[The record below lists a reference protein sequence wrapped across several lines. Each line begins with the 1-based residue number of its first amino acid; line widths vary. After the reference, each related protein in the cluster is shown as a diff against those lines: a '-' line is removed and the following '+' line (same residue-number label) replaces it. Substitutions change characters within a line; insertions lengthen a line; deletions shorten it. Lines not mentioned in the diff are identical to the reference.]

1 LRFAQ
6 LFELLLELSWLILDK
21 LGILYTGITLVKY
34 SMAITNLKELISA
47 ISSTAPNTTVVARGI
62 DTGSLRLNPLA
73 LTLTNINAATSA
85 VVTQPGNPAKK

>member
-6 LFELLLELSWLILDK
+6 LFELLLELTLVILDK

-34 SMAITNLKELISA
+34 SMAITNLKELVAA
-47 ISSTAPNTTVVARGI
+47 ISDPTLTTSVVARGV
-62 DTGSLRLNPLA
+62 DTGTLRINPLA